1 MRKSNMLVVATALAS
16 AMLTSTGG
24 FSPAD
29 AAKISLNQCIS
40 NRASCRSACFAAQG
54 PAGHSF
60 PWTLGF
66 QYCLNHCDDNHAA
79 CVDVAMGSSLSAGDG
94 GPSKKPPKRPAE
106 AAPPG
111 GGLLQGDPGLSGQG
125 PSRTGTGTGKPGGS
139 GTIY

>member
-1 MRKSNMLVVATALAS
+1 MRASIMLVVATALAS
-16 AMLTSTGG
+16 AMLTAAGG

-29 AAKISLNQCIS
+29 ARMSLNQCIS

-79 CVDVAMGSSLSAGDG
+79 CVDFAMSNSRSASDG
-94 GPSKKPPKRPAE
+94 GPSTKPPKRP
-106 AAPPG
+106 G
-111 GGLLQGDPGLSGQG
+111 VLDGGLLAPDQGFSTQAPSATGSPVRTAPTG
-125 PSRTGTGTGKPGGS
+125 PSLR
-139 GTIY
+139 